1 LLDLDQKRIYYIIIK
16 RKRRC
21 FMARIRRSVDERVAE
36 LDAKIEKK
44 QAELKALE
52 AQKTRLLNPIS
63 MKTVMT
69 KAKEAG
75 LSAEDVAKKL
85 GLDV

>member
-1 LLDLDQKRIYYIIIK
+1 
-16 RKRRC
+16 
-21 FMARIRRSVDERVAE
+21 MARIRRSVDERVAE